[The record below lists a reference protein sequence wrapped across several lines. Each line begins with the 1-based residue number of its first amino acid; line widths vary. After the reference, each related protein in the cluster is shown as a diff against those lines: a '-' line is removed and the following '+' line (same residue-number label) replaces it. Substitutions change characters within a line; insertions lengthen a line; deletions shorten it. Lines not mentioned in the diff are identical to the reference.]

1 MYCTEPEKIEN
12 FEKAKADNF
21 KGWEVHHRLETHN
34 SDGERRVVDIT
45 RAELKALGMY
55 YDRPPE
61 ELIYLTGSEHT
72 KLHNE
77 RKKNFLGKRHSS
89 ETKNKISASMRGEN
103 NHFYGK
109 KHSDE
114 SKKKISATMKS
125 LYWFNNGEINIRA
138 KECPPGFIPGR
149 FKNN

>member
-1 MYCTEPEKIEN
+1 MKE
-12 FEKAKADNF
+12 
-21 KGWEVHHRLETHN
+21 
-34 SDGERRVVDIT
+34 
-45 RAELKALGMY
+45 
-55 YDRPPE
+55 
-61 ELIYLTGSEHT
+61 
-72 KLHNE
+72 
-77 RKKNFLGKRHSS
+77 KKNFLGKRHSS

-125 LYWFNNGEINIRA
+125 LYWYNNGEINIRA